1 MTPVTPEDKELSMP
15 LLASPLGGFMP
26 LLIVFILLIG
36 FTVWQGKK
44 QVKKQQKER
53 AQLESRLEVG
63 ARVVLNSGL
72 FVTITHLGDKQAVV
86 ELAPGVEVSVL
97 KQAIVRPAG
106 DEEEFAFADD
116 VAPENSTAHD
126 EDVATDSASD
136 ALTSPEASAVAAHTS
151 DEQPQT

>member
-1 MTPVTPEDKELSMP
+1 ML
-15 LLASPLGGFMP
+15 LLASPLGGLMP
-26 LLIVFILLIG
+26 ILILFIVLIG

-44 QVKKQQKER
+44 QVKKQQEER
-53 AQLESRLEVG
+53 AQLESNLQEG
-63 ARVVLNSGL
+63 TRVVLNSGL

-116 VAPENSTAHD
+116 VAEQTAPVSN
-126 EDVATDSASD
+126 EALAADSAID
-136 ALTSPEASAVAAHTS
+136 TPPETSAIEPTVAADN
-151 DEQPQT
+151 DEQPRA

>member
-1 MTPVTPEDKELSMP
+1 MP

-26 LLIVFILLIG
+26 ILILFIVLIG
-36 FTVWQGKK
+36 FTVWQGKR
-44 QVKKQQKER
+44 QVKKQQEER
-53 AQLESRLEVG
+53 AKLESNLQEG
-63 ARVVLNSGL
+63 TRVVLNSGL

-116 VAPENSTAHD
+116 VPAQ
-126 EDVATDSASD
+126 
-136 ALTSPEASAVAAHTS
+136 TSPASNETVVEAPAIDAQPETSATESTVAAET
-151 DEQPQT
+151 DEQPRA

>member
-1 MTPVTPEDKELSMP
+1 ML
-15 LLASPLGGFMP
+15 LLASPLGGLMP
-26 LLIVFILLIG
+26 ILILFIVLIG

-44 QVKKQQKER
+44 QVKKQQEER
-53 AQLESRLEVG
+53 AQLESNLQEG
-63 ARVVLNSGL
+63 TRVVLNSGL

-116 VAPENSTAHD
+116 VAEQTAPVSN
-126 EDVATDSASD
+126 EALAADSAID
-136 ALTSPEASAVAAHTS
+136 TPPETSAIDPTVAADN
-151 DEQPQT
+151 DEQPRA

>member
-1 MTPVTPEDKELSMP
+1 MP

-26 LLIVFILLIG
+26 ILILFIVLIG
-36 FTVWQGKK
+36 FTLWQGKR
-44 QVKKQQKER
+44 QVKKQQEER
-53 AQLESRLEVG
+53 AKLESNLQEG
-63 ARVVLNSGL
+63 TRVVLNSGL

-116 VAPENSTAHD
+116 VPAQTTPASNEIVAETPAIDAQPETSATEST
-126 EDVATDSASD
+126 
-136 ALTSPEASAVAAHTS
+136 VAAET
-151 DEQPQT
+151 DEQPRA

>member
-1 MTPVTPEDKELSMP
+1 MP

-26 LLIVFILLIG
+26 ILILFIVLIG
-36 FTVWQGKK
+36 FTVWQGKR
-44 QVKKQQKER
+44 QVKKQQEER
-53 AQLESRLEVG
+53 AKLESNLQEG
-63 ARVVLNSGL
+63 TRVVLNSGL

-116 VAPENSTAHD
+116 VPAQ
-126 EDVATDSASD
+126 
-136 ALTSPEASAVAAHTS
+136 TSPASNETVAEAQPETSATESTVAAET
-151 DEQPQT
+151 DEQPRA

>member
-1 MTPVTPEDKELSMP
+1 MP

-26 LLIVFILLIG
+26 ILILFIVLIG
-36 FTVWQGKK
+36 LTGWQGKR
-44 QVKKQQKER
+44 QVKKQQEER
-53 AQLESRLEVG
+53 AKLESNLQEG
-63 ARVVLNSGL
+63 TRVVLNSGL

-116 VAPENSTAHD
+116 VPAQTFPASNETVAEAPAIDAQPETSATEST
-126 EDVATDSASD
+126 
-136 ALTSPEASAVAAHTS
+136 VAAET
-151 DEQPQT
+151 DEQPRA

>member
-1 MTPVTPEDKELSMP
+1 MP

-26 LLIVFILLIG
+26 ILILFIVLIG
-36 FTVWQGKK
+36 FTVWQGKR
-44 QVKKQQKER
+44 QVKKQQEER
-53 AQLESRLEVG
+53 AKLESNLQEG
-63 ARVVLNSGL
+63 TRVVLNSGL

-116 VAPENSTAHD
+116 VPAQPSPASNETVAEAPAIDAQPETSATEST
-126 EDVATDSASD
+126 
-136 ALTSPEASAVAAHTS
+136 VAAET
-151 DEQPQT
+151 DEQPRA